1 MERILEVTLRLS
13 AERAIEELKTTGSLQ
28 PFEKEYFRKDGSR
41 VPVLI
46 GSVTFDG
53 RRDQGVGF
61 VLDLTERKRAE
72 AEARE
77 SERRVADLRA
87 EMARV
92 NRIALLGQLTASIA
106 HEVNQPIAST
116 RNNASAALNF
126 LDTRPPELDE
136 AREALRCI
144 VNDADRAGSIVGRIR
159 DQVRKVPPH
168 KDDFDINDALKE
180 VIASVRG
187 EVTNN
192 GVSVQTRFGF
202 DLPPIQADR
211 VQLQQVI
218 LNLILNAVEAMSS
231 GDEAREL
238 LISTEQSQAD
248 AVLVSV
254 GDTGPGVDPG
264 NFERIFDSF
273 FTTKS
278 MGMGLG
284 LSICR
289 SIIEAHGGRLWASAN
304 VPRGAVFQFTLP
316 SVENVR

>member
-1 MERILEVTLRLS
+1 
-13 AERAIEELKTTGSLQ
+13 
-28 PFEKEYFRKDGSR
+28 
-41 VPVLI
+41 
-46 GSVTFDG
+46 
-53 RRDQGVGF
+53 
-61 VLDLTERKRAE
+61 
-72 AEARE
+72 
-77 SERRVADLRA
+77 
-87 EMARV
+87 
-92 NRIALLGQLTASIA
+92 
-106 HEVNQPIAST
+106 
-116 RNNASAALNF
+116 LNF
-126 LDTRPPELDE
+126 LDIRPPELDE

-231 GDEAREL
+231 VDEAREL

-248 AVLVSV
+248 GVLVSV